1 MQLRFVASESAF
13 AYFEALQGYLASHG
27 RPVAFYSDKHSV
39 FRVARKEA
47 KGGQGMTQ
55 FGRALAE
62 LNIEILCANSSQAKG
77 RVERANRTLQDRL
90 VKELRMAEISDL
102 TAANAFLP
110 GFIERFNARFAISPA
125 RPDDRHRPLNLA
137 PDRLR
142 DILCHRKQR
151 HVGQQ
156 LALSYERKR
165 IILVE
170 NETTAKLAGQYV
182 DTYAF
187 ADGRL
192 EVRWKGLSL
201 PFTVFDKDQRVTHAA
216 IVENKRLGEVLAFIK
231 SQQDLRPPPRPKT
244 NSERIGY
251 RKEGRT
257 SLGKNSFVDRMAE
270 QRMSPVARLQT

>member
-1 MQLRFVASESAF
+1 
-13 AYFEALQGYLASHG
+13 
-27 RPVAFYSDKHSV
+27 
-39 FRVARKEA
+39 
-47 KGGQGMTQ
+47 
-55 FGRALAE
+55 
-62 LNIEILCANSSQAKG
+62 
-77 RVERANRTLQDRL
+77 
-90 VKELRMAEISDL
+90 MAEISDL

-251 RKEGRT
+251 RKKGRT